1 MRRDTVDGECFFS
14 RDNCGSEDAVC
25 AFPLPNNPFLFFF
38 FFSSFFTFFEASTG
52 AQARRVSD
60 RGVLPASLQ
69 EAMLRGLSIYL
80 KLACL
85 LRVAGSTSLALS
97 LTTLKT
103 KKEM

>member
-1 MRRDTVDGECFFS
+1 MCVATQLTVSVSFLATTAAAKKQCALSRFPIIPFS
-14 RDNCGSEDAVC
+14 
-25 AFPLPNNPFLFFF
+25 FFLFC
-38 FFSSFFTFFEASTG
+38 FSSFFTFFEASTG

-85 LRVAGSTSLALS
+85 LRVAGSTSLALPLS
-97 LTTLKT
+97 LR
-103 KKEM
+103 

>member
-1 MRRDTVDGECFFS
+1 MCVATQLTVSVSFPATTAAAKTQCALS
-14 RDNCGSEDAVC
+14 R
-25 AFPLPNNPFLFFF
+25 FPIIPFFFF
-38 FFSSFFTFFEASTG
+38 FFSSFFTFFEASNG